1 MFSCVFC
8 CSGFLY
14 IAFVSCYVF
23 MLFVFDHDGPSL
35 SSDSQLRFLPRILI
49 NSILVCTILWVEHHG
64 HRRMQILFSSHP
76 SFLCPGSG
84 FSWIYP
90 LSRIHGSCR
99 GFCHVYVGI
108 YVSKPFVC
116 AKVYN
121 TFESASIL
129 FKFEVVMYFL
139 KISILLRFQ
148 GFCIDQ
154 WPSSPSSS
162 PREFELKPVTTL
174 TSIPAVWLNKFFFKT
189 GSTEFKGL
197 VASFNDWTRSS
208 SRPGPVD

>member
-90 LSRIHGSCR
+90 LSRIHGNPWQLQRLLPRLRWHLCIQA
-99 GFCHVYVGI
+99 FCMRQGLQYFWI
-108 YVSKPFVC
+108 RFYPFQVWGSN
-116 AKVYN
+116 V
-121 TFESASIL
+121 
-129 FKFEVVMYFL
+129 FL
-139 KISILLRFQ
+139 KDFNPPTFPGFLYRSVAVLSVIFSARIWVETSYHLYLHPSCVIEQVLLQNR
-148 GFCIDQ
+148 
-154 WPSSPSSS
+154 
-162 PREFELKPVTTL
+162 
-174 TSIPAVWLNKFFFKT
+174 
-189 GSTEFKGL
+189 
-197 VASFNDWTRSS
+197 
-208 SRPGPVD
+208 VDRV